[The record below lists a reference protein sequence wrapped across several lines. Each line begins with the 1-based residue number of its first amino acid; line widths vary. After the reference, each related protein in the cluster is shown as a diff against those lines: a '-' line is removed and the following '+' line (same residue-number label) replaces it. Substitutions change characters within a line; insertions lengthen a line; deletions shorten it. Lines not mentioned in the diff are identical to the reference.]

1 MENRMVNLKLDNKFG
16 IRSDNL
22 QFLLIERSL
31 NREKVVGYFATIQG
45 AIECYL
51 NLKIRLSQASNI
63 NELLNYIKSLQ
74 TALNRALHP
83 LSLRVYPISNTQN
96 KGEEEK

>member
-1 MENRMVNLKLDNKFG
+1 MVNLDLDNKFK

-45 AIECYL
+45 AIEGYI

-63 NELLNYIKSLQ
+63 NELLACIKTLQ
-74 TALNRALHP
+74 TRLNKSIAP
-83 LSLRVYPISNTQN
+83 LQLECVS
-96 KGEEEK
+96 KKEEKNGN